1 MKKLNKGLWVAA
13 LFVFPL
19 QLAADADIPVSV
31 KSFKQLAIYPVV
43 HVPASVV
50 SLNNSKLSAE
60 VNAVIEN
67 IAVDV
72 GQTVERGSVL
82 LQLDSSYYQLE
93 FDRSKAAL
101 QSIAA
106 KRDLAEYQL
115 QRAKRL
121 SNQKVVSEELLKQRE
136 SDLKA
141 LTSEYAAQKASRD
154 IAKRNLDKCT
164 IKSPFKA
171 IVKERLG
178 HVGELASIGTPL
190 IHIVDAEHLEVSAK
204 IQSNDVVSL
213 SSAKQIEL
221 VSQGGRFNISLKNI
235 TPAYDSFE
243 RSQEV
248 RFSFVGGA
256 VDSTGENKTDLPG
269 AFGKIEWQKSAPHI
283 PADLTVRRDGDL
295 GIFILKDNK
304 SKFIK
309 LTNAKEGQP
318 VEQSQLPETVSVI
331 VDGRYRVEDGSVVK
345 VKQQ

>member
-1 MKKLNKGLWVAA
+1 
-13 LFVFPL
+13 
-19 QLAADADIPVSV
+19 
-31 KSFKQLAIYPVV
+31 
-43 HVPASVV
+43 VPASVV

-67 IAVDV
+67 IAVNV
-72 GQTVERGSVL
+72 GQTVERGSIL

-93 FDRSKAAL
+93 FDRAKAVL

-115 QRAKRL
+115 QRAKSL
-121 SNQKVVSEELLKQRE
+121 SKQKVVPEELLKQRE

-141 LTSEYAAQKASRD
+141 LASEYVAQKALRN
-154 IAKRNLDKCT
+154 IAKRNLDRCT

-171 IVKERLG
+171 IIKERLG
-178 HVGELASIGTPL
+178 HVGELARIGTPL
-190 IHIVDAEHLEVSAK
+190 VHIVDAEQLEISAK
-204 IQSNDVVSL
+204 IQSNDVISL
-213 SSAKQIEL
+213 ASAKKIKL
-221 VSQGGRFNISLKNI
+221 VSQGGRFIVSLKNI

-248 RFSFVGGA
+248 RFSFVGTG
-256 VDSTGENKTDLPG
+256 VDSIDENKTDLPG

-283 PADLTVRRDGDL
+283 PADLTVRRNGDL
-295 GIFILKDNK
+295 GIFILKNDK

-309 LTNAKEGQP
+309 LIDAKEGQP
-318 VEQSQLPETVSVI
+318 VEQSQLSETVSII